1 MGTLFKK
8 LRIIYLMLLGVVAIL
23 ASSAQSPY
31 IGYAYPAGAGQG
43 STVQVNIGGQ
53 RIGDVREI
61 NISGSGVHPVFVK
74 YEGPNGPLKNVQ
86 QDELKR
92 QLNILIDKFKPAPEV
107 TATLAPANP
116 PAVVPAV
123 PAVVTAPP
131 PPVKLP
137 DLPELRDLDKMTLKQ
152 LRQVFDKFLNRQKR
166 TKPPIAEDVT
176 INVTVDADAMP
187 GDRVLRVRTAAG
199 LSNPIIFQVSKLAEV
214 NEKDRNDPEATAPL
228 VQEAPVVLNGQIMPG
243 EMDSYPLLLKA
254 GQKLAITANARKLI
268 PYLADAVPGWF
279 QASIALT
286 DEKGKELAYACD
298 NRFDP
303 DPVFFYTVPQDGN
316 YFLRIRDSLYRG
328 REDFVYR
335 IYLEQQTPGQTL
347 YPLQS
352 LASVVNGDILAQ
364 IPQQEEAEP
373 NDNIAN
379 AQKVA
384 VPELIKGKI
393 GRDGDVDLYKFT
405 GKAGDS
411 LVAEV
416 YARRLGSP
424 LDSLVRLLDATGKVI
439 ALNDDVK
446 NGELGLLTNY
456 TDSYLQA
463 KLPADGTYFVQVSNT
478 LRQGGDDYNY
488 YLRISPPQGDF
499 TVCVS
504 PSALNLTPGT
514 PTVFTAYAFRKDGW
528 DGDIDI
534 TLKDARYQLSGAR
547 IPKGLDSVRMT
558 MTLIPPQKVINGPF
572 VLGLEGRAVIAG
584 KTVTRPV
591 LAAEHEMQAFA
602 YMHLVPEGQL
612 HILAKRGAI
621 RDYLTLNQAA
631 GEKIHVPSGGELKV
645 NLPLK
650 AGQTAPNRL
659 TLLDPPAG
667 ITLKDVAK
675 SPTGVTF
682 TLVADDKHVGYA
694 DNLII
699 EAFLDT
705 DIPATATTKART
717 THTSLGILSAVA
729 FEVVK

>member
-1 MGTLFKK
+1 MGMFRQ
-8 LRIIYLMLLGVVAIL
+8 LRIIYLMLLGVMATL
-23 ASSAQSPY
+23 AAAAQSPY

-43 STVQVNIGGQ
+43 ATVQVNIGGQ
-53 RIGDVREI
+53 RIVGVREI
-61 NISGSGVHPVFVK
+61 IISGSGVHAVFVR
-74 YEGPNGPLKNVQ
+74 YEGPNGPLNNVQ

-92 QLNILIDKFKPAPEV
+92 QLNILIDKFKPAPKV
-107 TATLAPANP
+107 NATPAPANP

-123 PAVVTAPP
+123 VAP

-137 DLPELRDLDKMTLKQ
+137 DLPELRDLDKKNLKQ

-166 TKPPIAEDVT
+166 TKPPIAEDLTVA
-176 INVTVDADAMP
+176 VTVDADAIP
-187 GDRVLRVRTAAG
+187 GDRVLRVRTTAG

-214 NEKDRNDPEATAPL
+214 NEKDRSDPEAVAPL
-228 VQEAPVVLNGQIMPG
+228 AQEAPVVLNGQIMPG

-254 GQKLAITANARKLI
+254 GQKLAITANARILI

-279 QASIALT
+279 QASISLT

-303 DPVFFYTVPQDGN
+303 DPVILYTVQQDGN

-347 YPLQS
+347 YPLQR
-352 LASVVNGDILAQ
+352 LASVVNADLLAQ

-373 NDNIAN
+373 NDNIAS
-379 AQKVA
+379 AQQVA
-384 VPELIKGKI
+384 VPTIIKGKI
-393 GRDGDVDLYKFT
+393 DQDGDADLYKFT

-411 LVAEV
+411 VVAEV

-424 LDSLVRLLDATGKVI
+424 LDSLLRLLDATGKVI

-446 NGELGLLTNY
+446 NGEMGLLTNY
-456 TDSYLQA
+456 TDSSLQA

-478 LRQGGDDYNY
+478 LREGGDDYNY
-488 YLRISPPQGDF
+488 YLRIGPPQGDF
-499 TVCVS
+499 TVIVS
-504 PSALNLTPGT
+504 PSAMNMNPGT
-514 PTVFTAYAFRKDGW
+514 PLVFTAYAFRKDGW

-534 TLKDARYQLSGAR
+534 TVKDAGYQLSGAR
-547 IPKGLDSVRMT
+547 IPKGHDSVRMT
-558 MTLIPPQKVINGPF
+558 MTLITPQRVIKGPF
-572 VLGLEGRAVIAG
+572 VLELEGRAVIAG
-584 KTVTRPV
+584 QTVTRPV
-591 LAAEHEMQAFA
+591 CAAEYEMQAFA

-612 HILAKRGAI
+612 QILAKRGI
-621 RDYLTLNQAA
+621 NRDYLTLNQAA
-631 GEKIHVPSGGELKV
+631 GVKLPVPSGGELKV
-645 NLPLK
+645 TLPLK

-667 ITLKDVAK
+667 ITLKDVVK

-682 TLVADDKHVGYA
+682 TLVADDKHAGYA

-717 THTSLGILSAVA
+717 THTSLGILPAVA
-729 FEVVK
+729 FEIVK